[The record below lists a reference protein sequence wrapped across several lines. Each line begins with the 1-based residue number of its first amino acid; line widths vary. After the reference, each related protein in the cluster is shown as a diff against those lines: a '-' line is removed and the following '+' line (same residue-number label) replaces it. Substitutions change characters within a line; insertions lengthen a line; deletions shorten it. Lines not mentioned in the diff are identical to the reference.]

1 MNVASK
7 GVKMIN
13 FINILFL
20 RAVFCD
26 EMGARTESTSVQ
38 LHAEEYS
45 VLRQSIYAVI
55 EWEASHGI
63 GFT

>member
-1 MNVASK
+1 
-7 GVKMIN
+7 MIN